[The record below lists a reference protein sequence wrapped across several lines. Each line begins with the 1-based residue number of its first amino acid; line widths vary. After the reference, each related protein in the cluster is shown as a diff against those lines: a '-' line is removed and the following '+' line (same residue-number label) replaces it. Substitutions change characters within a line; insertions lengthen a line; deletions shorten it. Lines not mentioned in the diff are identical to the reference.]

1 MCHMLCVTRH
11 QGLTISIN
19 NSCSIFGQS
28 FWNNP
33 IFGWVFGF
41 GACIIIF
48 FSQTNGW
55 SHSVKGLLSTG
66 LLYLV
71 SVSPLQARTSGLG
84 TFLDFS
90 LRNLSFPFLLQIWT
104 FIFAVSKA
112 VTSPSLTVTP
122 LSSQSQSARQEL
134 IQNAAW
140 MRDKYYQRTG
150 GQGLTSKP
158 RGTRGGMAALSGN
171 LGKLV
176 RLVVLWD
183 PGAAGWLLAH
193 PGLTGARK
201 TAAFMEDRGSRPES
215 KAGNWTLEIGLTV
228 GMRYVKLR
236 G

>member
-1 MCHMLCVTRH
+1 MNKKGLKGLRCRYLVILCYLLQFFVVQH
-11 QGLTISIN
+11 FHL
-19 NSCSIFGQS
+19 C
-28 FWNNP
+28 
-33 IFGWVFGF
+33 
-41 GACIIIF
+41 F
-48 FSQTNGW
+48 FSW
-55 SHSVKGLLSTG
+55 SGEILWFNDSPLSNIFRPFP
-66 LLYLV
+66 V
-71 SVSPLQARTSGLG
+71 FFPISPLQARTSGLG
-84 TFLDFS
+84 TFFDFS

-158 RGTRGGMAALSGN
+158 RGTRGGMAALSRN

-201 TAAFMEDRGSRPES
+201 TAAFMQDRGSRPES
-215 KAGNWTLEIGLTV
+215 KAGTWTLDWTV
-228 GMRYVKLR
+228 DMRYVKLR